1 MFTKKS
7 ISMIAFLL
15 IIIGVVGSVL
25 TFEKPASKSDWV
37 TAERTIGDEHIEN
50 IQITADH
57 TNIEVISVPDASVKL
72 EMSGMDPEND
82 LSASVDGTTL
92 SIQVEHRKNS
102 LFQFDLLASVSSLKV
117 YVPEKAYD
125 LLQIESDNGRIIGEN
140 LQANTLDVNT
150 DNGLIELRHMN
161 TSTTVAKTDNGKIIL
176 EYIEGDIRAE
186 TDNGAISLIT
196 SHLDREIELHT
207 DIGMIE
213 IKTDQKPTNAVIDA
227 NVEVGKISIF
237 GESNAST
244 VFGNGDHSI
253 SLSTDVG
260 KINVTK

>member
-1 MFTKKS
+1 MFTKRS
-7 ISMIAFLL
+7 ISMIALLL
-15 IIIGVVGSVL
+15 IIVGVVGSVL
-25 TFEKPASKSDWV
+25 TFEKPVSKSDWV
-37 TAERTIGDEHIEN
+37 TAEKTIDGENIEN
-50 IQITADH
+50 IQIAADH
-57 TNIEVISVPDASVKL
+57 TNIEVISVPDSSVKV
-72 EMSGMDPEND
+72 EMSGIDPEND
-82 LSASVDGTTL
+82 LTASVDGSTL

-102 LFQFDLLASVSSLKV
+102 LFQFDLLASISSLKV
-117 YVPEKAYD
+117 YVPEKSYE
-125 LLQIESDNGRIIGEN
+125 LLQIESDNGRIFGEK

-161 TSTTVAKTDNGKIIL
+161 TSTTVAKTDNGKVAL
-176 EYIEGDIRAE
+176 EYIEGDILAE

-196 SHLDREIELHT
+196 SHLDREIELNT